1 MNGKKVPAIQR
12 KRYACFT
19 EEQQKLFDNMTVMQQ
34 KYIIFRAQGQTR
46 TEAYTLAGYKPSKFT
61 AQSANA
67 MERYK
72 VPRMIELIEAMS
84 GVGQRASLM
93 NPASD
98 ASKKIDKRVEKL
110 EKELPPEMDALIPR
124 AKGDEV
130 VPMRPM
136 EVDRISDETAKN
148 IHFYRQI
155 AEGKIKTVRKVTTYD
170 KDGHVT
176 GSRVEETSDIDTRIK
191 AQKEL
196 ARILGLKEV
205 VELGRATAGNI
216 NIMIVDASRKADEG
230 AKIDLRKETQEVEV
244 EEVDNGAE
252 TESGE
257 TDI

>member
-1 MNGKKVPAIQR
+1 MSETRR
-12 KRYACFT
+12 KRYACYT
-19 EEQQKLFDNMTVMQQ
+19 EEQQKQFDSLTIQQQ
-34 KYIIFRAQGQTR
+34 KYVIFRAQGMTR
-46 TEAYTLAGYKPSKFT
+46 AAAYQMAGYKKSKFNG
-61 AQSANA
+61 QSANA
-67 MERYK
+67 MEHYK
-72 VPRMIELIEAMS
+72 NPEMVDLISAMS

-93 NPASD
+93 NPTSEASQ
-98 ASKKIDKRVEKL
+98 KINKRVKTL
-110 EKELPPEMDALIPR
+110 ETELPPELSAMIPL

-136 EVDRISDETAKN
+136 EVDKISDETAKN

-155 AEGKIKTVRKVTTYD
+155 AEGKIETVRKVTTYD

-216 NIMIVDASRKADEG
+216 NIMIVDASRNADEG
-230 AKIDLRKETQEVEV
+230 AKIDLTKETEVIEA
-244 EEVDNGAE
+244 EEVVEN
-252 TESGE
+252 GE
-257 TDI
+257 TQSGDSEE